1 MSVPRIKVFSRLLG
15 ATLFLSSITFAQD
28 PKPGKLQMK
37 VTPKQAYTFVDGK
50 AIGPGNRVIKLDV
63 GTHHVVV
70 ANYGYKFV
78 EQDVSLDSDKTVP
91 VDIKLEPVGA
101 PVPGPRGRIQIE
113 TGGIHGA
120 TAAAVLLN
128 GKKPLYFV
136 GHVDEFNHDINWH
149 QELIVP
155 PGTHQVT
162 VTREGKELW
171 SGPITVA
178 ADQRVIVDIKNGKE
192 KTKPW
197 PRGSSCPTY
206 RTECELPK
214 SAPRFKAGIA
224 SATVVVAPV
233 SGSVSANPPKI
244 NCSQNTQLAWVSTE
258 TVEADMSGMSP
269 VPTSGEKTISPRQ
282 TTVYQLTA
290 SGPGGVVTPSTTVE
304 VNSAVQSSL
313 SASPMEIRYRRIG
326 DKIIE
331 QGSTTL
337 NWSSSNSDAASLNP
351 GGSVD
356 ANGTKSI
363 TLDPTQSGTGP
374 VDEEFK
380 YTLNTTNACG
390 GSDTK
395 TVAVHLKGS
404 VEPIPTVLLHS
415 VFFPTA
421 YPTEEDPTLGLL
433 PSQQQELTTL
443 ATGFKQYLEYDPNAK
458 LSLSGYTDERGADK
472 YNDPLS
478 ERRVQR
484 VKDFLVSQGIAA
496 EKIDTSAHGK
506 QKPLDKATVSD
517 LQTRNPTQPPEKWV
531 RDSRATW
538 LAYNRRVDIV
548 LMPANTESVPLYPNQ
563 APDSDILW
571 QVPKPPR
578 SKVEGSNPV
587 SRNST
592 QGGGGHTEPQTDFI
606 EDLKKMT
613 MPVLVTAGPVRRV
626 SSEAAMSRPI

>member
-1 MSVPRIKVFSRLLG
+1 MSAQRIKTLCLVVG
-15 ATLFLSSITFAQD
+15 ATVLAGSVTFAQN
-28 PKPGKLQMK
+28 PKPGKLKMS
-37 VTPKQAYTFVDGK
+37 VSPKQAYTFVDGK

-101 PVPGPRGRIQIE
+101 TVPGPRGRIQIE
-113 TGGIHGA
+113 TAWKLHEA

-128 GKKPLYFV
+128 GKKPSYFV
-136 GHVDEFNHDINWH
+136 GHVDEFDNDFNWH

-162 VTREGKELW
+162 VTRDGKELW

-178 ADQRVIVDIKNGKE
+178 ADQRVIVDISNGKE

-206 RTECELPK
+206 RPECEMPK
-214 SAPRFKAGIA
+214 LAPRFKAGIA

-233 SGSVSANPPKI
+233 SGSVSANPSKI
-244 NCSQNTQLAWVSTE
+244 DCNQTTQLAWVSNE

-290 SGPGGVVTPSTTVE
+290 SGPGGVTTPSTTVE
-304 VNSAVQSSL
+304 VNSVVQSSL
-313 SASPMEIRYRRIG
+313 NASPTEVRYRRVG

-331 QGSTTL
+331 QGSSTL
-337 NWSSSNSDAASLNP
+337 HWSSSNSDATSLNP

-356 ANGTKSI
+356 ASGTKSI
-363 TLDPTQSGTGP
+363 TLSPTQSGTGP

-380 YTLNTTNACG
+380 YTLNATNACG
-390 GSDTK
+390 GSETK

-404 VEPIPTVLLHS
+404 VEPIPSVLLHS

-421 YPTEEDPTLGLL
+421 YPTADDPQLGLVR
-433 PSQQQELTTL
+433 SQQEVLTNL
-443 ATGFKQYLEYDPNAK
+443 AAGFKQYLEYDPDAK
-458 LSLSGYTDERGADK
+458 LSLGGNTDERGRND
-472 YNDPLS
+472 YNQSLS
-478 ERRVQR
+478 ELRVQR
-484 VKDFLVSQGIAA
+484 VKEFLVSQGIAA
-496 EKIDTSAHGK
+496 EKIDTSAYGQ

-517 LQTRNPTQPPEKWV
+517 LQNRNPNQPPEKRV
-531 RDSRATW
+531 RDSRVTW

-548 LMPANTESVPLYPNQ
+548 LVPTNAESERFYPNE
-563 APDSDILW
+563 AADSEILW
-571 QVPKPPR
+571 QKQKPSR
-578 SKVEGSNPV
+578 SVVEGFN
-587 SRNST
+587 
-592 QGGGGHTEPQTDFI
+592 
-606 EDLKKMT
+606 
-613 MPVLVTAGPVRRV
+613 
-626 SSEAAMSRPI
+626 

>member
-1 MSVPRIKVFSRLLG
+1 MSAQRIRLFCLVIG
-15 ATLFLSSITFAQD
+15 ATVLAGSAAFAQN
-28 PKPGKLQMK
+28 PKPGKLKMT
-37 VTPKQAYTFVDGK
+37 VSPKQAYTFVDGK
-50 AIGPGNRVIKLDV
+50 AIGPGNRIIKLDV
-63 GTHHVVV
+63 GTHHVLV

-113 TGGIHGA
+113 AGRLHGA

-128 GKKPLYFV
+128 GKKPVYFV
-136 GHVDEFNHDINWH
+136 GHVDEFDHNIIWH

-162 VTREGKELW
+162 VTRYGKELW

-178 ADQRVIVDIKNGKE
+178 ADQRVIVNISNGKE

-197 PRGSSCPTY
+197 ARGSSCPTY
-206 RTECELPK
+206 RPECDLPK
-214 SAPRFKAGIA
+214 LAPRFTAGIA

-233 SGSVSANPPKI
+233 SGSVSANPTKI
-244 NCSQNTQLAWVSTE
+244 DCNQNTQLAWVSKE

-290 SGPGGVVTPSTTVE
+290 SGPGGVTTPSTTVE
-304 VNSAVQSSL
+304 VNSVVQSSL
-313 SASPMEIRYRRIG
+313 NAAPTEVSYRRIG

-337 NWSSSNSDAASLNP
+337 NWSSSNSDAASLDP
-351 GGSVD
+351 GGSVG
-356 ANGTKSI
+356 ASGTKSI
-363 TLDPTQSGTGP
+363 TLSPTQSGTGP
-374 VDEEFK
+374 VDEQFK
-380 YTLNTTNACG
+380 YTLNATNACG
-390 GSDTK
+390 GSEAK
-395 TVAVHLKGS
+395 TVVVHLKGS
-404 VEPIPTVLLHS
+404 IEPIPTVLLHS

-421 YPTEEDPTLGLL
+421 YPTKEDPTLGLVR
-433 PSQQQELTTL
+433 SQQEVLTSL

-458 LSLSGYTDERGADK
+458 LSLGGYTDTRGADK
-472 YNDPLS
+472 YNQSLS
-478 ERRVQR
+478 ELRIQR

-496 EKIDTSAHGK
+496 EKIDTTAYGK

-517 LQTRNPTQPPEKWV
+517 LQTQNPNKPPEKWV

-548 LMPANTESVPLYPNQ
+548 LIPANAESLRLYPNQ
-563 APDSDILW
+563 APDSQILW
-571 QVPKPPR
+571 QIPKPAR
-578 SKVEGSNPV
+578 STVEGDN
-587 SRNST
+587 
-592 QGGGGHTEPQTDFI
+592 
-606 EDLKKMT
+606 
-613 MPVLVTAGPVRRV
+613 
-626 SSEAAMSRPI
+626 